1 MPRRLKDAREEIT
14 NKCAAR
20 IANGER
26 SGWICR
32 DKLHVDTQCFHFGVV
47 RKVAPCVWRGD
58 HGVKEIGEQSGAES
72 YVEEAGTGNAG
83 ARDRPERT
91 IASVD
96 SLPRL
101 RSQLCNDRRGDLR
114 RRALQQLA

>member
-1 MPRRLKDAREEIT
+1 MPRRLKDAREEIA

-26 SGWICR
+26 SGWIRR
-32 DKLHVDTQCFHFGVV
+32 DKLHVDTQCLLVGVV

-83 ARDRPERT
+83 ARDRSERT
-91 IASVD
+91 ITTVD
-96 SLPRL
+96 PLSRL